1 MIKACVIGW
10 PVAHSRSPLIHNHW
24 IKQHGISGIYDK
36 VAVEPE
42 HVAQFF
48 ERVRRGEY
56 AGCNVTL
63 PHKENVVAL
72 IDEADDRV
80 RRIGALNTVWLED
93 NKLHATS
100 TDGLG
105 FVANVI
111 DHYPNFECSGKTVT
125 ILGAGG
131 SARALVDELLR
142 QGVERIHVH
151 NRTHARAEQI
161 AEHFG
166 KSVVA
171 VDVEKLGQAL
181 DTTDLLINTTPQGMN
196 SETQIDIPWMQLKP
210 TSVVADIVYTP
221 MITPF
226 LKTAKDRDH
235 KIVPGLG
242 MLLHQA
248 VIGFE
253 KWFGVTPLVTPELH
267 ALVARDIDPDYQP

>member
-24 IKQHGISGIYDK
+24 IKQHGISGQYDK

-42 HVAQFF
+42 HLAQFF
-48 ERVRRGEY
+48 EGVRRGEY

-80 RRIGALNTVWLED
+80 RRIGALNTVWLHN

-100 TDGLG
+100 TDGPG

-111 DHYPNFECSGKTVT
+111 DHCPNFECGDKTVT

-142 QGVERIHVH
+142 EGVERVYVH
-151 NRTHARAEQI
+151 NRSQERAEKLSQ
-161 AEHFG
+161 HFG

-171 VDVEKLGQAL
+171 VDTAQLPLAL
-181 DTTDLLINTTPQGMN
+181 AATDLLINTTSQGMN
-196 SETQIDIPWMQLKP
+196 SETQIHIPWVRLKP
-210 TSVVADIVYTP
+210 SAVVADIVYTP
-221 MITPF
+221 LITPF

-235 KIVPGLG
+235 KTVPGLG

-253 KWFGVTPLVTPELH
+253 KWFGVTPFVTPELH